1 MEALRARWQVTS
13 DLRWMIDRNLPTK
26 VVRLIEQI
34 AWLSPNG
41 RELLDST
48 SISGVALGIQS
59 LREQDARDHR
69 HGGACNAFVP
79 LLQWQGSHSLFL
91 FGAYMHPLLA
101 DPILA
106 MYAPDLSGELACL
119 GTDPHAAMAAFI
131 CGGESCSAL
140 AAGTECAEAV
150 TTSLAARHRFWSR
163 RGSRFACQSSAM
175 RPGVTCFGWYSLQ
188 HPWGALHLFSGGAS
202 VPAYLA
208 SKSGHL
214 WSLGDRTGAIAA
226 LERIPDALRQQ
237 ILCFRYMASV
247 ATECVDTRRLEVG
260 DCRFTNFDVS
270 STDKAWSAPIWD
282 TATRHAP
289 ADSGSKLLD
298 RADEALHAL
307 DLSRAWCLATYV
319 DRAMI
324 HPKIAGWPEGCSTRE
339 MQERASRLQH
349 ETLLRSHWRDVFED
363 FAPSYDD

>member
-1 MEALRARWQVTS
+1 MTDKA
-13 DLRWMIDRNLPTK
+13 LPTE
-26 VVRLIEQI
+26 VVRLVEEV
-34 AWLSPNG
+34 AWLSPDG
-41 RELLDST
+41 REVLDLT

-59 LREQDARDHR
+59 LREQDARNRR
-69 HGGACNAFVP
+69 HGGACNAFIP

-91 FGAYMHPLLA
+91 FGVYLHPLLA
-101 DPILA
+101 NPILA
-106 MYAPDLSGELACL
+106 MYAPDHFGQLACL

-150 TTSLAARHRFWSR
+150 TTSLAARHRFWAR
-163 RGSRFACQSSAM
+163 RGSRFTCQTSSM
-175 RPGVTCFGWYSLQ
+175 RLGVTCFGWYSLQ
-188 HPWGALHLFSGGAS
+188 HPWGALHLFSGGTS

-208 SKSGHL
+208 SKAGHF
-214 WSLGDRTGAIAA
+214 WSIGDGTSAIAA

-237 ILCFRYMASV
+237 VSCFRYIASV
-247 ATECVDTRRLEVG
+247 ATERLETYRLEVG

-270 STDKAWSAPIWD
+270 STDKAWCAPIWA
-282 TATRHAP
+282 TATHCAP
-289 ADSGSKLLD
+289 ADSGSELLD

-319 DRAMI
+319 DRAMM
-324 HPKIAGWPEGCSTRE
+324 HPTVVGGPKGCTTCE
-339 MQERASRLQH
+339 LQERASRLQH
-349 ETLLRSHWRDVFED
+349 EILLRSHWRNVFED